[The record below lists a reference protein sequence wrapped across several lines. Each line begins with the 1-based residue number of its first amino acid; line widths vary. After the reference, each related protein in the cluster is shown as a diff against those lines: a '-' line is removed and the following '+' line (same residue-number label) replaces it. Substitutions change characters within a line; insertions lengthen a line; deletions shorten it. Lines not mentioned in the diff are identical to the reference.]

1 MRSTSNGK
9 DSSRNPATS
18 CNMQQPTVEQQH
30 AQSTCRK
37 HRTTH
42 LPPQPTLSNTRIHLR
57 VVRSRR
63 KKGENRKQHKRRRT
77 SKKENVR
84 LTVQLRT
91 RTEKYSVP
99 PVRPTAPAR
108 AALRGVHL
116 HPIHSA
122 APVPGQY
129 PGGGGAGETQA
140 QCHGSV
146 ATQHAREK
154 EGIQPREHEERGC
167 AGSVCVHHSKS
178 CLLLMQLRLV
188 VGSGPFYPFF
198 LLNPFRFMYSSACL
212 VLVCPAFRFDLE
224 IARRHPGRRTKMC
237 QQSFAAARTWPF

>member
-1 MRSTSNGK
+1 MIKSYPAPCFALGIAIVAGMGRRTW
-9 DSSRNPATS
+9 ATS
-18 CNMQQPTVEQQH
+18 WCSDGPLEGLVGTI
-30 AQSTCRK
+30 K
-37 HRTTH
+37 
-42 LPPQPTLSNTRIHLR
+42 
-57 VVRSRR
+57 
-63 KKGENRKQHKRRRT
+63 
-77 SKKENVR
+77 
-84 LTVQLRT
+84 
-91 RTEKYSVP
+91 
-99 PVRPTAPAR
+99 PAR
-108 AALRGVHL
+108 RLRGVHL

-198 LLNPFRFMYSSACL
+198 CSIPFVSCIRLPACL
-212 VLVCPAFRFDLE
+212 VLVALPFRFDLE
-224 IARRHPGRRTKMC
+224 IARRHPGQRTKMC
-237 QQSFAAARTWPF
+237 Q